1 MKKLL
6 CFVLSLII
14 IASCLASCEL
24 IHTALKVGEHSCEY
38 IVYEIGHHRVY
49 ICGCPTP
56 DIIEEHYDHDGDWNC
71 DACGYDMLIGGAHE
85 FEYVASE
92 EGHCEHMVGE
102 ACNGTCNKSPH
113 EDLDGDLFCDICGYN
128 IYPLIPPDIA
138 PEYSLTMNDEEWL
151 YEALEPSYKVGKTVT
166 VKIKMALDI
175 GYLFLVNGEKITD
188 CKDVDGLY
196 WEFTFTMPNEDV
208 VIDFKTYD
216 GFLSD
221 ANYALLIEAHWLK
234 YPDAP
239 EVSIRHYYGEFASG
253 AIVAMVDAGG
263 YTEACWSET
272 VEGYTFN
279 YIDGN
284 RITVLYESVI
294 YTLEEAYKN
303 GCLTT
308 GDLAVIAE
316 LHRGLFRE

>member
-24 IHTALKVGEHSCEY
+24 IHTALKVGEHSYEY
-38 IVYEIGHHRVY
+38 IVYETGHY
-49 ICGCPTP
+49 MQYTCGCPSP
-56 DIIEEHYDHDGDWNC
+56 DIMGEHYDHDEDWKC

-92 EGHCEHMVGE
+92 EGHCPHKLGE
-102 ACNGTCNKSPH
+102 ICDGTCEKSPH

-175 GYLFLVNGEKITD
+175 GYLFLLNGEKITD

-196 WEFTFTMPNEDV
+196 WEFTFTMPSEDV

-221 ANYALLIEAHWLK
+221 ENYALLIEAHWLK
-234 YPDAP
+234 YPYAH

-253 AIVAMVDAGG
+253 AIVAMVDASF

-284 RITVLYESVI
+284 RITALFEGVI

>member
-1 MKKLL
+1 MKKL
-6 CFVLSLII
+6 FAVLFCIVICIATLISCNSLMH
-14 IASCLASCEL
+14 E
-24 IHTALKVGEHSCEY
+24 HTYGY
-38 IVYEIGHHRVY
+38 IVYESGHY
-49 ICGCPTP
+49 KYCTCGCESLQVIKP
-56 DIIEEHYDHDGDWNC
+56 HYDLDGNWKC
-71 DACGYDMLIGGAHE
+71 DACGYDVIFGVGFE
-85 FEYVASE
+85 FEYVATE
-92 EGHCEHMVGE
+92 EGHCPHKVGE
-102 ACNGTCNKSPH
+102 VCDGTCNKSPH

-151 YEALEPSYKVGKTVT
+151 YEELQSTYTVGKTVT

-188 CKDVDGLY
+188 CMDVDGLY

-253 AIVAMVDAGG
+253 AIVAMVDASF
-263 YTEACWSET
+263 YTEACWSEI

-284 RITVLYESVI
+284 RITALYEGVI